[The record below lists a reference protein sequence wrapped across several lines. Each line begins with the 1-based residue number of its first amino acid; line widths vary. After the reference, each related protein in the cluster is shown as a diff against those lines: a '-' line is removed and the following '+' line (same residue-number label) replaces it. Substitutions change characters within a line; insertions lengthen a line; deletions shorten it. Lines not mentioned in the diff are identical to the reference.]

1 MTFDWL
7 QHRSGLLQAGITIL
21 LCLVF
26 QSGYGLESDQSQ
38 PINIRADSGVID
50 DGAGKSTYQGNV
62 SIDQGS
68 LLITAE
74 LVEIYMENR
83 DPVRIVATGNP
94 QTLAHYQQV
103 PEPSEEPVVAK
114 AREIIYFIQ
123 EERLVLTGSAK
134 ISQLA
139 DFFAGDEIRY
149 DIANGVIN
157 ANTTSGLGQV
167 RMTISP
173 RGDPDSDP

>member
-1 MTFDWL
+1 MTSDA
-7 QHRSGLLQAGITIL
+7 RTNTSKLLQMGQFVV

-26 QSGYGLESDQSQ
+26 PMGYGLESDQSQ

-62 SIDQGS
+62 SIDQGT

-94 QTLAHYQQV
+94 ETLAHYQQV
-103 PEPSEEPVVAK
+103 PEPGEEPVMAN
-114 AREIIYFIQ
+114 ASEIIYFIQ

-149 DIANGVIN
+149 DIAAGVIN
-157 ANTTSGLGQV
+157 ANTTSGRGQV

-173 RGDPDSDP
+173 RADPDPDS